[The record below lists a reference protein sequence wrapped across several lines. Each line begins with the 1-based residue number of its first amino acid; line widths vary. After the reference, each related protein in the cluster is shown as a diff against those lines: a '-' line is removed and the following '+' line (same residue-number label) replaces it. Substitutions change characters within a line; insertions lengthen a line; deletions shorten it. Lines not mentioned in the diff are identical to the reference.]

1 MRTNFLGW
9 RGFPALLT
17 VERMATGYQALTEKE
32 KQTLRLIVRGHDA
45 KSTARHLGLSV
56 HTVNERLRDA
66 RRKLEVSS
74 SREAARLV
82 LDREGEDPEKLGDK
96 QMGEAAAGLPMAQRD
111 EPDPGKVGASGA
123 ASRVSWLI
131 AGVFIMSVFLVILAL
146 ATVPQ
151 STGNPASAE
160 APAAAQ
166 AAQADVERAAR
177 DWLVLS
183 DEGRWRD
190 GYNATAKSFRK
201 LNTLERWTETAQK
214 VRVPLGAV
222 VSRTAISQESVPAPP
237 AGVEVVKF
245 RTSFANKAD
254 AVETVSLAW
263 EGGSWRVVGVF
274 IE

>member
-1 MRTNFLGW
+1 VRTNFLGW

-160 APAAAQ
+160 APAA
-166 AAQADVERAAR
+166 E
-177 DWLVLS
+177 
-183 DEGRWRD
+183 
-190 GYNATAKSFRK
+190 
-201 LNTLERWTETAQK
+201 
-214 VRVPLGAV
+214 
-222 VSRTAISQESVPAPP
+222 
-237 AGVEVVKF
+237 
-245 RTSFANKAD
+245 
-254 AVETVSLAW
+254 
-263 EGGSWRVVGVF
+263 
-274 IE
+274 